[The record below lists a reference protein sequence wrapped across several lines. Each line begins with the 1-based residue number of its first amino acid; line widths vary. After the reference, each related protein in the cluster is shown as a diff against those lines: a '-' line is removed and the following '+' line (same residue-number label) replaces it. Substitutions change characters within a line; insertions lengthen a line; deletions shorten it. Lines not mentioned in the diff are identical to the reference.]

1 MAFQEISRTLRHQMI
16 INLLNFFFL
25 NHQFVTWHM
34 EADHGSYFVTT
45 YKRTELHEGEETEKK
60 KRLGKEKTEN

>member
-1 MAFQEISRTLRHQMI
+1 
-16 INLLNFFFL
+16 
-25 NHQFVTWHM
+25 M

-45 YKRTELHEGEETEKK
+45 YKRTELHEGEEIEKK